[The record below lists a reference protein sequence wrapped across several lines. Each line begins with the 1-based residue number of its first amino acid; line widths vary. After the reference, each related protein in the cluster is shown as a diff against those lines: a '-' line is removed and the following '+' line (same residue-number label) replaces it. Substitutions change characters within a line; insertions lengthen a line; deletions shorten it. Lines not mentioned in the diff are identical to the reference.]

1 MIFLYI
7 KELQNRIIL
16 LFIAYICLLCSLFF
30 YKEVLL
36 FVVVL
41 PVLKSTGSTMFYF
54 IYTNFSELFE
64 VYLYLSFLFCNF
76 VFYIL
81 LLFHVICFL
90 MPGLLLH
97 EKNKIKLFF
106 SLNLLFVIISFCTL
120 NYLII
125 PLLYEF
131 FRKIQEISFNNY
143 FNFYLEARLVEY
155 VVFYA
160 KVLKFEIWCSIFYI
174 ILYIYITL
182 KDNKINFLKKSRRFI
197 YLFFI
202 VNATLFSPPDIC
214 YQLFIFLI
222 TTILYEVVVLTLFI
236 NSNLTLIKNSQSQ
249 INL

>member
-64 VYLYLSFLFCNF
+64 VYLYLSFLSCNF

-90 MPGLLLH
+90 IPGHHLAQPMPGPSMTTS
-97 EKNKIKLFF
+97 KN
-106 SLNLLFVIISFCTL
+106 
-120 NYLII
+120 
-125 PLLYEF
+125 
-131 FRKIQEISFNNY
+131 
-143 FNFYLEARLVEY
+143 
-155 VVFYA
+155 
-160 KVLKFEIWCSIFYI
+160 
-174 ILYIYITL
+174 
-182 KDNKINFLKKSRRFI
+182 DFLCCPI
-197 YLFFI
+197 H
-202 VNATLFSPPDIC
+202 
-214 YQLFIFLI
+214 
-222 TTILYEVVVLTLFI
+222 
-236 NSNLTLIKNSQSQ
+236 
-249 INL
+249 